1 VPCPLREV
9 LKVPRVFNF
18 AKFNLISNEF
28 PLISL
33 KFIMTGGNTMI
44 NYVEDDRIDV
54 LLKYILLAMLVIIL
68 LVFAKISI
76 DERQATASFRAFGR
90 VE

>member
-1 VPCPLREV
+1 
-9 LKVPRVFNF
+9 
-18 AKFNLISNEF
+18 
-28 PLISL
+28 
-33 KFIMTGGNTMI
+33 MTGGNTMI

-54 LLKYILLAMLVIIL
+54 LLEYILLAVLIIIL

-76 DERQATASFRAFGR
+76 DERQATASFMVFGR

>member
-1 VPCPLREV
+1 LREV

-54 LLKYILLAMLVIIL
+54 LLEYILLAVLIIIL

-76 DERQATASFRAFGR
+76 DERQATASFMVFGR